1 MKIFPDTKIY
11 VACPGNSNTGGPEL
25 LHQLCSLLIQYGLNA
40 QMFYTSGNRDNPVEN
55 VYYKYHV
62 PYVWEVEDNPHNV
75 LILFEMIGT
84 RYDEYKK
91 VQKIFWWL
99 SVDNYLSNL
108 SDIISARKNDSLAEP
123 LPKFFYFQDTEK
135 DTEHWVQ
142 SEYAR
147 QFVILNG
154 IHEKNVYIVEDY
166 LSQAFLSRAANVDL
180 NQKEDVVLFNP
191 KKGFQ
196 ITQYLIQL
204 APDIKWFP
212 IQNMT
217 PEQVQFVLSKSKVYI
232 DFGNHPGKDRIPREA
247 ALSGCVVIT
256 GKRGSA
262 ANDIDINIPAE
273 FKFNETEEDLY
284 KAVEKI
290 REVFQNFKDAYDKQS
305 DYRKRIS
312 DDKRRFESQVA
323 EACNLKS
330 AEKIN
335 AAALWQGY
343 GLKSYHLLR
352 GLKEINFGLI
362 PKFVIDDR
370 FGSGQNVTGDFLT
383 RKNNHN
389 YFDINN
395 STVDGGGLWL
405 AVYFDGRRKI
415 FVRGRSHK
423 KICPPNA
430 RRIRN

>member
-1 MKIFPDTKIY
+1 MKIFSDTKIY
-11 VACPGNSNTGGPEL
+11 VACPGNVHTGGPEL

-40 QMFYTSGNRDNPVEN
+40 QMFYTSGNFYNPINPFYE
-55 VYYKYHV
+55 KYHL
-62 PYVWEVEDNPHNV
+62 PYVFKFEDSPHNV
-75 LILFEMIGT
+75 LVLYEAIGE
-84 RYDEYKK
+84 RYFEYKR

-99 SVDNYLSNL
+99 SVNAYIGNIAGLISSISSN
-108 SDIISARKNDSLAEP
+108 ALANP

-217 PEQVQFVLSKSKVYI
+217 PEQVQSALSKAKIYI
-232 DFGNHPGKDRIPREA
+232 DFGEHPGKDRIPREA
-247 ALSGCVVIT
+247 AISGCVVIT

-273 FKFNETEEDLY
+273 FKFNETEEDLH

-312 DDKRRFESQVA
+312 DDKRRFENQVA

-330 AEKIN
+330 TEKIN

-343 GLKSYHLLR
+343 SLKSYQLLR
-352 GLKEINFGLI
+352 GLAEINFGLI
-362 PKFVIDDR
+362 PKFIVDDR
-370 FGSGQNVTGDFLT
+370 FGNGQNVTGDFLT
-383 RKNNHN
+383 HQNNHN
-389 YFDINN
+389 YFDIKN
-395 STVDGGGLWL
+395 SRGGGVWT

-415 FVRGRSHK
+415 FVLGRSHK

-430 RRIRN
+430 RRIGN